1 MKKAN
6 TPEVVAATV
15 AAPSQAKKAAT
26 SAAATVKANIVEM
39 LIKRDQHLIYRAQA
53 NPEAKLSAKQA
64 KQFRQKMRRQLDNF
78 DLKIRV
84 QKNAETRKAAIT
96 EFLAFYKA
104 NYILNDFSLS
114 SLTDSRDAAKRE
126 SYGEMLKIVQASM
139 GK

>member
-6 TPEVVAATV
+6 NTEVVAATV
-15 AAPSQAKKAAT
+15 AAPSKAN
-26 SAAATVKANIVEM
+26 AAATVKANIVEM

-53 NPEAKLSAKQA
+53 NPENKLSAKQA
-64 KQFRQKMRRQLDNF
+64 KQFRQKMRRQLDGF

-84 QKNAETRKAAIT
+84 QKNAETRKQAIT
-96 EFLAFYKA
+96 DFLAFYKA
-104 NYILNDFSLS
+104 HYILNDFSLA

>member
-1 MKKAN
+1 MKNLKNAKKAN
-6 TPEVVAATV
+6 TA
-15 AAPSQAKKAAT
+15 KAANQPT
-26 SAAATVKANIVEM
+26 SAPTAAQTVKANIVEM

-64 KQFRQKMRRQLDNF
+64 KQFRQKMRRNLDNF

-104 NYILNDFSLS
+104 NYILNDFSLA

-126 SYGEMLKIVQASM
+126 SYSEMLKIVQASM